1 MTYDDYQIER
11 IRKLLNDKKI
21 QFEEKK
27 MMGRLCIMVDDK
39 MLCGAMIDKE
49 TGHDLLMARIGHD
62 YYEEALK
69 INGARPMNFTGR
81 PIKGFVFVD
90 PIGFDNEDDLQFWL
104 ERCLAFNPFAKS
116 SKKK

>member
-49 TGHDLLMARIGHD
+49 TGHL
-62 YYEEALK
+62 
-69 INGARPMNFTGR
+69 
-81 PIKGFVFVD
+81 
-90 PIGFDNEDDLQFWL
+90 
-104 ERCLAFNPFAKS
+104 CLC
-116 SKKK
+116 